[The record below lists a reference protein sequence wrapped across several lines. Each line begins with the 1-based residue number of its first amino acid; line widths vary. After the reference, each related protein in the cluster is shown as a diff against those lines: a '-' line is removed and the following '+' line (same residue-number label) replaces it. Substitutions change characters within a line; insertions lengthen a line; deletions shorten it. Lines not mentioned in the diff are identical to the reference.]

1 MIPAIDEILR
11 SSEMGVKRRW
21 GIKHGCG
28 RIKNGWGGGGKHG
41 WGDKRIP
48 VRAFNK
54 YEIFEYL
61 LY

>member
-11 SSEMGVKRRW
+11 SSEMGGKTQMGDKTRMWEDKKRM
-21 GIKHGCG
+21 
-28 RIKNGWGGGGKHG
+28 GGGVKHG

>member
-28 RIKNGWGGGGKHG
+28 RIKHG

>member
-11 SSEMGVKRRW
+11 SSEMGGKTQM
-21 GIKHGCG
+21 GDKHGCG
-28 RIKNGWGGGGKHG
+28 GIKNGWGTN
-41 WGDKRIP
+41 
-48 VRAFNK
+48 VTARAFNK